1 MGASDILNNSSTNLD
16 DARYE
21 RNNRL
26 NPPEYAPMQSD
37 LDDVFDDS
45 YLDDVYGGYSSAT
58 PTGVSG
64 GTDMQSGAPVGGYNA
79 QPYAMPQQGNLGAGG
94 QTSTEDKVF
103 DIAAKFFKAL
113 LSFGKD
119 FVNSFS
125 CVTPK
130 FWSKYGS
137 HTFIAG
143 LALAVL
149 GLVVKL
155 FGVSIGTTII
165 IGGLLSSATGVLVL
179 MFTVD
184 KAKGY
189 TSMFKDDSSSQSQAP
204 SYSVPVGNNDM
215 EDYNPSDDPYGL
227 EGYEDPFS
235 DDEDSYVGDVSESS
249 DVYEDPFDLLDSV
262 SVVNNTLQESNTPA
276 VSFDEALN
284 TMPEITKGMYTRQFL
299 YDNFVKV
306 LEGYNPDYADVKKI
320 DEDSDVFI
328 QWEQYLRDASETVGV
343 KSDNLPDLVSLEEN
357 LFTIKLTT
365 TRPVGFKH
373 EVVATELA
381 NIFAYAGGS
390 LNSKVYATA
399 EAIGKNCIFTIF
411 TGETAMISL
420 RDMYKNCK
428 DYILDA
434 DNTIP
439 VVIGVDQQG
448 QVIKCD
454 FRKVESVL
462 IAGMPRSGKSWF
474 VQAVLT
480 QMCALVSP
488 SQLSLY
494 ICDPKEGISDYKA
507 FCLPHV
513 KKFVNNDND
522 IVTTLRA
529 LVKQEAPRRKSL
541 IGDAGF
547 VNIWDYKERHPD
559 VHLPV
564 IYVVIDEVVT
574 LAERMDKETKQ
585 EFQGLLVELISQLPA
600 LGIRAFLI
608 PHVIKNDIIRKT
620 TTDLIPCRISVCGDA
635 DHIESTTG
643 TKPKDFTYKLKNTGD
658 MAVKIPVVSS
668 KTMYVHAPVLSN
680 SNPKNND
687 IFDYLRRMWKVLEP
701 DECNTEVT
709 QKAEE
714 AKLTAELLSS
724 VDDDDNLDDILFG
737 LDD

>member
-1 MGASDILNNSSTNLD
+1 MGASDILNNSNTNLD

-26 NPPEYAPMQSD
+26 NPPEFAPMQSD
-37 LDDVFDDS
+37 TSGLDDIFDDS
-45 YLDDVYGGYSSAT
+45 YLDSAYSGGFSD
-58 PTGVSG
+58 TGVSG
-64 GTDMQSGAPVGGYNA
+64 APSTMPVGGFNPA
-79 QPYAMPQQGNLGAGG
+79 QYTMSQQGGVSNAN

-103 DIAAKFFKAL
+103 ELIAKFFKSL
-113 LSFGKD
+113 LNFGKD
-119 FVNSFS
+119 FINSFS
-125 CVTPK
+125 QVTPK

-143 LALAVL
+143 LVL
-149 GLVVKL
+149 TVIGLVLKL
-155 FGVSIGTTII
+155 FGVSIGTSIMV
-165 IGGLLSSATGVLVL
+165 GSLLSSATGVLVL

-189 TSMFKDDSSSQSQAP
+189 TSMFKDDTTAQSQP
-204 SYSVPVGNNDM
+204 QNSFTPVSDM
-215 EDYNPSDDPYGL
+215 DYGDPFMDDDDPYQSG
-227 EGYEDPFS
+227 GYEDPFA
-235 DDEDSYVGDVSESS
+235 DEDPYDIGGTS
-249 DVYEDPFDLLDSV
+249 DSPEEYDDLLDILDDV
-262 SVVNNTLQESNTPA
+262 SSLNTPTQESGSANM
-276 VSFDEALN
+276 SFDEALE
-284 TMPEITKGMYTRQFL
+284 TMPQIDKGMYTRQYL

-306 LEGYNPDYADVKKI
+306 LEGYNPDYADIKKI

-343 KSDNLPDLVSLEEN
+343 KSDNLPDLISLEEN

-373 EVVATELA
+373 DVVATELA

-399 EAIGKNCIFTIF
+399 EAVGKNCIFTIF

-428 DYILDA
+428 DFILDS

-439 VVIGVDQQG
+439 VVLGVDQQG

-462 IAGMPRSGKSWF
+462 VAGMPRSGKSWF

-488 SQLSLY
+488 RQLSLY
-494 ICDPKEGISDYKA
+494 VCDPKEGISDYKA

-529 LVKQEAPRRKSL
+529 LVKQEAPRRKKL

-635 DHIESTTG
+635 EHVESTTG

-668 KTMYVHAPVLSN
+668 KTMFVHAPVLSN

-701 DECNTEVT
+701 DESGTEVT
-709 QKAEE
+709 KKAEE
-714 AKLTAELLSS
+714 DKLNEELLRSLET
-724 VDDDDNLDDILFG
+724 DDLDDILF
-737 LDD
+737 D

>member
-1 MGASDILNNSSTNLD
+1 MGASDILNNSNTNLD

-26 NPPEYAPMQSD
+26 NPPEFAPMQSD
-37 LDDVFDDS
+37 TSGLDDIFDDS
-45 YLDDVYGGYSSAT
+45 YLDSAYGGSSVDTGAS
-58 PTGVSG
+58 PT
-64 GTDMQSGAPVGGYNA
+64 MPVGGFNPA
-79 QPYAMPQQGNLGAGG
+79 QYTMPQQGGLDSAS

-103 DIAAKFFKAL
+103 GIIAKFFKAL
-113 LSFGKD
+113 LNFGKD
-119 FVNSFS
+119 FVHSFS
-125 CVTPK
+125 QVTPK

-143 LALAVL
+143 LVITVL
-149 GLVVKL
+149 GLVLKL
-155 FGVSIGTTII
+155 FGVSIGTSIM
-165 IGGLLSSATGVLVL
+165 IGSLLSSATGVLVL

-189 TSMFKDDSSSQSQAP
+189 TSMFKDDTTTPSQSQSSVAP
-204 SYSVPVGNNDM
+204 VNDM
-215 EDYNPSDDPYGL
+215 DYDDLYG
-227 EGYEDPFS
+227 EGGYEDPF
-235 DDEDSYVGDVSESS
+235 DDEDPYSVGEAFDSAEEYDDILDVLDDVSSLNTSTPESEAPS
-249 DVYEDPFDLLDSV
+249 M
-262 SVVNNTLQESNTPA
+262 
-276 VSFDEALN
+276 SFDEALE
-284 TMPEITKGMYTRQFL
+284 TMPQVDKGMYTRQYL

-306 LEGYNPDYADVKKI
+306 LEGYKPDYADVKKI

-343 KSDNLPDLVSLEEN
+343 KHDNLPDLISLEEN

-373 EVVATELA
+373 DVVATELA

-390 LNSKVYATA
+390 LNSKVYARA

-428 DYILDA
+428 DYILDS

-448 QVIKCD
+448 NVIKCD

-462 IAGMPRSGKSWF
+462 VAGMPRSGKSWF

-488 SQLSLY
+488 RQLNLY
-494 ICDPKEGISDYKA
+494 VCDPKEGISDYKA

-529 LVKQEAPRRKSL
+529 LVKQEAPRRKKM

-620 TTDLIPCRISVCGDA
+620 TTDLIPCRISVCGDP
-635 DHIESTTG
+635 DHVESTTG

-668 KTMYVHAPVLSN
+668 KTMFVHAPVLSN

-701 DECNTEVT
+701 DESSTDVA
-709 QKAEE
+709 KRAEDNRLNE
-714 AKLTAELLSS
+714 ELLKSLE
-724 VDDDDNLDDILFG
+724 VDDIDDILF
-737 LDD
+737 D